1 MANILLLNTPFV
13 TVGLGTFT
21 FTVPST
27 INNVLTPNAVYN
39 LSIQS
44 TAPSALPTGYGAG
57 SGQGLGSGAGGG
69 DIAGFSQGGS
79 GPGHGGVG
87 QGFGPVPNAYNQPPL
102 YGSNTTLSPALSS
115 SLLITIKQNGTPVYT
130 SPALTPTQSAL
141 QLKRDF
147 LFSAGDAIEVDLT
160 SSNPEDLLLNT
171 LQSTLSIGNG
181 Q

>member
-1 MANILLLNTPFV
+1 MSNILLLNTPFV

-21 FTVPST
+21 FTVPSVV
-27 INNVLTPNAVYN
+27 NNVSVPNAVYN

-44 TAPSALPTGYGAG
+44 TFLSELPTGYGAG

-69 DIAGFSQGGS
+69 DKVGFSQGGS
-79 GPGHGGVG
+79 GPGFGGVG
-87 QGFGPVPNAYNQPPL
+87 QGFGPVPNNYNQPSL
-102 YGSNTTLSPALSS
+102 YGSNTTLGPAESS
-115 SLLITIKQNGTPVYT
+115 SLVITIKQNGTTVYT

-147 LFSAGDAIEVDLT
+147 LFTAGDAIEVDLT
-160 SSNPEDLLLNT
+160 SSNPNDLLLNT
-171 LQSTLSIGNG
+171 MQSTLSIGNG